1 MASFRKLV
9 FKLIQWEGIEIVEEP
24 EEENIRV
31 VGFTNKAILIVFG
44 FTDPKK
50 YHRFE
55 SLWIFNL
62 PLSRRKRA
70 GINAKCLSINNV
82 DEEL

>member
-1 MASFRKLV
+1 MPSVRKLV
-9 FKLIQWEGIEIVEEP
+9 FKLIQWEGIESVERP

-31 VGFTNKAILIVFG
+31 LGFNNKAILIVFG

-55 SLWIFNL
+55 SLWIFHL
-62 PLSRRKRA
+62 SLSRRKRA
-70 GINAKCLSINNV
+70 RINAKCLSINV
-82 DEEL
+82 DEAL